1 MVEENIPHVAI
12 AGNPNSGKSTI
23 FNGLTGLRQKV
34 SNYPGVTVE
43 KHGGVVRLPQTGEI
57 HLIDLPGTYS
67 LNPRS
72 LDEQVTHDVLMGIHE
87 DTPVPCAIL
96 MVLDASNL
104 ERHLFFATQVLGLGR
119 PTVVALNMMDVCE
132 KTGQDINLA
141 KLTKQLGIQ
150 VIPMTASTGRG
161 FDELRTALDE
171 LLQAPLPAHDVVEL
185 PLSIT
190 GPLVEM
196 ATLLREHHLAGP
208 AAAPVEALRVIC
220 TPTALDRPRLKPWRD
235 ELQPVVERARQQ
247 LAAAGLNWPTLE
259 AELRYRWIDGVLP
272 HVRNLRPAPSAL
284 TDRLDHWLTH
294 PVWGV
299 IALSAVVLIMFGAI
313 FWLARAPMDW
323 IKHFFG
329 MLADG
334 VAQVVPPGQVQGLL
348 NDGVIAGVGGV
359 LMFLPQIM
367 LLFLCIAIIEDSGYT
382 ARIAFLLDRIMS
394 RMGLHGKAFIPLF
407 SSFACAVPGI
417 MATRTIDNAR
427 DRLITILVAPLMCC
441 SARWPIYLLL
451 AGTVIPPAVIL
462 GFLPLQALVL
472 GGLVL
477 FGVLA
482 AVLSA
487 WGLRKTILR
496 GPSTTL
502 AQELPPY
509 RLPQLRT
516 LLHIMWER
524 SALFLRKA
532 GTVILLMSVLM
543 WGLTNY
549 PRHNPARPGSPLEQS
564 FAGMLGR
571 VLEPAIQPLGFDWRI
586 GIAIVSSFAAREV
599 FVSSMATIYGAQVT
613 DPHNMAGLQTR
624 LAAEKDPTNGLPF
637 FTPLRGIS
645 IMLFYVL
652 AMQCFSTMIVV
663 RRETGSWKWVIFQ
676 WFYMTGIAWLVC
688 FVVWQLGRLAVG
700 R

>member
-12 AGNPNSGKSTI
+12 AGNPNSGKSTV

-72 LDEQVTHDVLMGIHE
+72 LDEQVTHDVLMGLHE

-96 MVLDASNL
+96 VVLDASNL
-104 ERHLFFATQVLGLGR
+104 ERHLFFATQILGLGR

-141 KLTKQLGIQ
+141 ELTKQLGVQ
-150 VIPMTASTGRG
+150 VIPMTASAGRG
-161 FDELRTALDE
+161 FDELRAALDE
-171 LLQAPLPAHDVVEL
+171 LLQAPLPACDVVEL
-185 PLSIT
+185 PSLIT
-190 GPLVEM
+190 GPVAEM

-208 AAAPVEALRVIC
+208 AAAPGEALRVIC
-220 TPTALDRPRLKPWRD
+220 TPTALNRPRLKPWRD
-235 ELQPVVERARQQ
+235 ELQRIVERARQH
-247 LAAAGLNWPTLE
+247 LVAAGLNWPTLE

-272 HVRNLRPAPSAL
+272 HVRNLRPTPSAL

-299 IALSAVVLIMFGAI
+299 VVLSAVVLTMFGAI

-329 MLADG
+329 LLANG

-367 LLFLCIAIIEDSGYT
+367 LLFLFIAIIEDSGYT

-451 AGTVIPPAVIL
+451 AGTVIPPAL
-462 GFLPLQALVL
+462 LWGFLPLQALVL
-472 GGLVL
+472 GGLVFL
-477 FGVLA
+477 GVLA

-509 RLPQLRT
+509 RRPQLRT

-532 GTVILLMSVLM
+532 GTIILLMSVLM

-549 PRHNPARPGSPLEQS
+549 PRHNPTRPGTPLEQS

-571 VLEPAIQPLGFDWRI
+571 VLEPVIQPLGFDWRI

-613 DPHNMAGLQTR
+613 DPHNMADLQTR
-624 LAAEKDPTNGLPF
+624 LAAEKDPTTGLPF

-663 RRETGSWKWVIFQ
+663 RRETGSWKWVVFQ

-688 FVVWQLGRLAVG
+688 CVVWQLGRVAAG